1 MKNNLKEKKLKIERR
16 HRRIRAK
23 IKGTSKRPRLLVFR
37 SNRHI
42 YGQLIDDEKSK
53 TLASAKDSEIK
64 SKKMKK
70 GDLAKEV
77 GKLLAKKALEIK
89 IEEIVFDRRGYKFHG
104 RIKQLAEGAREGGLK
119 F

>member
-1 MKNNLKEKKLKIERR
+1 MKDRIKIKRQKLAMR
-16 HRRIRAK
+16 HRRIRGK
-23 IKGTSKRPRLLVFR
+23 VKGTSKRPRLLVFR
-37 SNRHI
+37 SHRHI
-42 YGQLIDDEKSK
+42 YGQLIDDEKGK

-70 GDLAKEV
+70 SDLAKEV

-89 IEEIVFDRRGYKFHG
+89 IKEIVFDRRGYKFHG
-104 RIKQLAEGAREGGLK
+104 RIKELAQGARQGGLK

>member
-1 MKNNLKEKKLKIERR
+1 MNKLKIKRQKLKMR
-16 HRRIRAK
+16 HRRVRGK
-23 IKGTSKRPRLLVFR
+23 VKGTAHRPRLLVFR
-37 SNRHI
+37 SLCHI
-42 YGQLIDDEKSK
+42 YGQLIDDEKGK

-70 GDLAKEV
+70 SDLAKEV

-89 IEEIVFDRRGYKFHG
+89 IKEIVFDRRGYKFHG
-104 RIKQLAEGAREGGLK
+104 RIKQLAEGARERGLK

>member
-1 MKNNLKEKKLKIERR
+1 MR
-16 HRRIRAK
+16 HRRIRGRV
-23 IKGTSKRPRLLVFR
+23 KGTSRRPRLLVFR
-37 SNRHI
+37 SHRHI
-42 YGQLIDDEKSK
+42 YSQLIDDEKGK

-70 GDLAKEV
+70 SDLAKEV

-89 IEEIVFDRRGYKFHG
+89 IKEIVFDRRGYKFHG
-104 RIKQLAEGAREGGLK
+104 KIKQLAEGAREGGLK